1 MLFDLRGGRRRRTV
15 QAVYLTLAL
24 LMGGGLVLFGIGGEV
39 QGGLVDGLTGGGADD
54 GSEQVQERVESAE
67 EAARR
72 RPRDPQVWA
81 ALAEARFQYAGVGE
95 NFDEGATGPSG
106 ETGAFTE
113 QGRQELRDM
122 QQAWRRHLQLAGD
135 RPNAQT
141 AAIMTNALL
150 AIDDAAGAVRA
161 QEIVID
167 SRGEDVGFGD
177 YGKLAQLAY
186 LAGQTRKG
194 DLAADRAV
202 EEAPRSQRQA
212 LRQSLQAAKA
222 QAQAQGAGG
231 QAVPAPTATPGA
243 GTGGTTTG
251 GGGSRTTGRGE

>member
-1 MLFDLRGGRRRRTV
+1 MLFDLRGGRRRRLV
-15 QAVYLTLAL
+15 QAVYLTLAVL
-24 LMGGGLVLFGIGGEV
+24 LGGGLVLFGIGGDV
-39 QGGLVDGLTGGGADD
+39 QGGLVDGLTGGGNDD
-54 GSEQVQERVESAE
+54 GSDQVQERVETAE

-81 ALAEARFQYAGVGE
+81 ALAEARFQFAGVGE
-95 NFDEGATGPSG
+95 NFDAGATGPNG
-106 ETGAFTE
+106 ETGTFTD
-113 QGRQELRDM
+113 QGRGVLREM
-122 QQAWRRHLQLAGD
+122 QQAWRRHLELAGE

-150 AIDDAAGAVRA
+150 QAQDAPGAVRA

-167 SRGEDVGFGD
+167 SRGEQAGFGD
-177 YGKLAQLAY
+177 FAKLAQLAY

-202 EEAPRSQRQA
+202 EEAPRGRRQEV
-212 LRQSLQAAKA
+212 RQSLEAAKA

-231 QAVPAPTATPGA
+231 QAVPAPTATTGA
-243 GTGGTTTG
+243 GTSTT
-251 GGGSRTTGRGE
+251 RR